1 AEETAA
7 KAREEQSAQRGKR
20 DVEIEAEKEEAASA
34 LQDEFQ
40 EMEGLEDRLRILREK
55 REALR
60 ATAGVKVNEGA
71 VAVDDPAGEQGTEE
85 RARAGEAEDEDD
97 DDEDDDDG
105 EDDDDDDE
113 DDNEN
118 DGEYDGWG
126 FGAR

>member
-1 AEETAA
+1 
-7 KAREEQSAQRGKR
+7 R

-60 ATAGVKVNEGA
+60 ATAGGKVNEGA
-71 VAVDDPAGEQGTEE
+71 VAVDDPADEQGTEE